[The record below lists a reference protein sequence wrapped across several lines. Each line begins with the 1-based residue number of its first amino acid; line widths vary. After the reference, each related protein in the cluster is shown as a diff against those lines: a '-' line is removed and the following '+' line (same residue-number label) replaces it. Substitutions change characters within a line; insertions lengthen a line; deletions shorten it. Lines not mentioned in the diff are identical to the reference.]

1 MSPSSNPQWL
11 IIALI
16 FFGIMAY
23 IVWIRRQDRR
33 WIEQR
38 FGLNRVRMMSFGVNF
53 YGCASEPGKPGR
65 SSGFLLLTRDEVFFR
80 SRIAKREIVIPGRAI
95 RRVYHDNA
103 HKGEAL
109 HQSVM
114 KIDFI
119 NPEEKGDCAAFK
131 VPYPPQW
138 IAAVQS
144 AFLTHKE

>member
-1 MSPSSNPQWL
+1 MTPSSNPQWL
-11 IIALI
+11 FIALI

-33 WIEQR
+33 WIEKR
-38 FGLNRVRMMSFGVNF
+38 FGMDRVRMMSFGVNYF
-53 YGCASEPGKPGR
+53 GCISEPGKPGR

-80 SRIAKREIVIPGRAI
+80 SRIAGKKLSIPGRAI
-95 RRVYHDNA
+95 QSVYHDNA

-119 NPEEKGDCAAFK
+119 NARGNGDCAAFK

-138 IAAVQS
+138 IAAVKS
-144 AFLTHKE
+144 AFLT